1 MFEARAGVKLRDA
14 RINLL
19 VEVLDCVTALQTEID
34 REELEI
40 LHALLERRIFNF
52 LQRGNN
58 EAYTPNAIEFID
70 LQHCDYELG
79 RLRKEFYNPTTETEV
94 AELQRQKA
102 APQGHRVHER
112 LTDCFEKSSGPVIA
126 TCKGRLFLV
135 QH

>member
-1 MFEARAGVKLRDA
+1 MFEARAGVKLCDD

-19 VEVLDCVTALQTEID
+19 VDVLDCVTALQTEID

-79 RLRKEFYNPTTETEV
+79 RLRKEFYNPTTENRSRRIT
-94 AELQRQKA
+94 K
-102 APQGHRVHER
+102 
-112 LTDCFEKSSGPVIA
+112 TKSSSSGPQSA
-126 TCKGRLFLV
+126 
-135 QH
+135 